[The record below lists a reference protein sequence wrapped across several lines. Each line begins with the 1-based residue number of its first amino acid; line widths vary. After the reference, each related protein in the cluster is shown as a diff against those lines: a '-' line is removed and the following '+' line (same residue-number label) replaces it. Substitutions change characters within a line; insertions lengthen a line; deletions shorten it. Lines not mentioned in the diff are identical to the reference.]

1 MRNLTQ
7 RALQSSRVS
16 IELKI
21 DTQQQIS
28 DDQAMM
34 RLAIEQ
40 ATLAA
45 LDGEV
50 PVGAVLVLNGEVI
63 GRGYNQNIIRF
74 DPSAHAEML
83 AIRAGAQKIGNYR
96 LLNST
101 LYVTLE
107 PCSMCAGL
115 LVHSRISRVVI
126 GAMDHKTG
134 ACGSLMN
141 IVNDPRLNHQV
152 AIQTGVLEEECSQ
165 MLSDFFAVRR
175 AQKKALKADKK
186 QG

>member
-1 MRNLTQ
+1 
-7 RALQSSRVS
+7 VS
-16 IELKI
+16 ISLKT
-21 DTQQQIS
+21 DTQQPS
-28 DDQAMM
+28 CEDQAMM

-40 ATLAA
+40 AKLAA

-50 PVGAVLVLNGEVI
+50 PVGAVLVLNGAVI
-63 GRGYNQNIIRF
+63 GSGYNQNIIRF

-83 AIRAGAQKIGNYR
+83 AIRAGAEKIRNYR

-126 GAMDHKTG
+126 GAMDYKTG

-141 IVNDPRLNHQV
+141 IVNDSRLNHQV
-152 AIQTGVLEEECSQ
+152 AVQTGVLGEECSQ

-175 AQKKALKADKK
+175 AQKKALKTDK
-186 QG
+186 QRG